1 MKPRLCFVLFTTL
14 VSVLRAQDTDFRT
27 AVQIDSAT
35 VPVYLRYRVTRVP
48 LLHRPIK
55 QGLRWTTVG
64 AAAGIGAGLLM
75 DSQRDIVFIPY
86 TFIFGVLGSG
96 AGLLAGTTV
105 GLIQGIQLRDLPH
118 SEYPERFT
126 RCRFGYEYLFLSF
139 GLASGEQGEIRFS
152 GPNSFGGM
160 RLLFRPLS
168 QTQKLPDRLSLG
180 FLTERWGKGSDYDV
194 ESFGDAR
201 LYRIEASA
209 RYNFSER
216 NITIPYWGAGVGYA
230 WGYERE
236 ILQGRVYNANSR
248 QWEYETIGNNER
260 KIRAPVLRAYLGG
273 EINCFDFFHAD
284 LRLGYEPI
292 GPQLF
297 FKNKENF
304 HYLQSI
310 ILECSFG
317 TYIF

>member
-1 MKPRLCFVLFTTL
+1 MKPRLCLVLFTTL

-126 RCRFGYEYLFLSF
+126 RCRFGYEYPLFSF
-139 GLASGEQGEIRFS
+139 GLTFGEQGEDRFS
-152 GPNSFGGM
+152 GPARM
-160 RLLFRPLS
+160 RLLFRPHF

-180 FLTERWGKGSDYDV
+180 FLTERWWKGSGYDG
-194 ESFGDAR
+194 ESLGYAR

-230 WGYERE
+230 WGH
-236 ILQGRVYNANSR
+236 
-248 QWEYETIGNNER
+248 ETFEENER

-273 EINCFDFFHAD
+273 EINCLDFFHAD

-297 FKNKENF
+297 FKNKENV
-304 HYLQSI
+304 HYLQNI